1 MNEYIVTTNNRKYT
15 VNLLNHNEAEINGKR
30 ISVELIKLSHNAYLL
45 KYGNKVFEICTD
57 NLNKDKYG
65 FLISGWYFTAIVRTK
80 LQESVAEFK
89 IKVGEQHSTA
99 SLRSPMPGLI
109 LKLKK
114 NVGDYIEAGESLI
127 ILEAMKM
134 ENELKSPIS
143 GVISKVNIT
152 EGQSVEKN
160 TELIIITK

>member
-1 MNEYIVTTNNRKYT
+1 MNEYIVTTNNRKYNVKLT
-15 VNLLNHNEAEINGKR
+15 SQHEVEINGKR
-30 ISVELIKLSHNAYLL
+30 IPVELIKLSHSAYLL

-57 NLNKDKYG
+57 NLSKDKYG
-65 FLISGWYFTAIVRTK
+65 FLISGWYYTAVVRTK

-89 IKVGEQHSTA
+89 IKIGEQHSTA
-99 SLRSPMPGLI
+99 SLISPMPGLI

-114 NVGDYIEAGESLI
+114 KIGDTVKAGESLI

-143 GVISKVNIT
+143 GVISKIKIT

-160 TELIIITK
+160 TELVIITK

>member
-1 MNEYIVTTNNRKYT
+1 MNEYIVTTNSRKYSVKLT
-15 VNLLNHNEAEINGKR
+15 NQEEAEVNGKK
-30 ISVELIKLSHNAYLL
+30 IPIELIKLSHNAYLL

-57 NLNKDKYG
+57 NLSKDKYG
-65 FLISGWYFTAIVRTK
+65 FLIAGWYYTSVVRTK

-89 IKVGEQHSTA
+89 IKVGEQHSKA
-99 SLRSPMPGLI
+99 SLVSPMPGLI

-114 NVGDYIEAGESLI
+114 KIGEYVDAGESLI

-143 GVISKVNIT
+143 GVISKVNVT

>member
-1 MNEYIVTTNNRKYT
+1 
-15 VNLLNHNEAEINGKR
+15 
-30 ISVELIKLSHNAYLL
+30 
-45 KYGNKVFEICTD
+45 
-57 NLNKDKYG
+57 
-65 FLISGWYFTAIVRTK
+65 
-80 LQESVAEFK
+80 
-89 IKVGEQHSTA
+89 
-99 SLRSPMPGLI
+99 MPGLI

-114 NVGDYIEAGESLI
+114 KIGEYVDAGESLI

-143 GVISKVNIT
+143 GVISKVNVT